1 MIDKIGI
8 IDRTNHLTL
17 GGLTKKLF
25 ADFREPRVLPSNPAL
40 EQTIHRLMQI
50 KAAELAFPVLHPHPD
65 WEWPIAK
72 TQNLLELDSVLRFQ
86 NAPLDVL
93 EEHLSGLHTVLDI
106 VEKQL
111 NGTHPNRLLPRLL
124 AALLDKNR
132 AVFTLEHLDGIVLL
146 DQSPTL
152 VPIHAEILR
161 AISSRVPIHQ
171 LCYSGSHRLGM
182 HGWLLED
189 IPPVKT
195 LDDLPEWIP
204 PHPIG
209 SQDPDV
215 LSIES
220 MSVKM
225 EIPLQH

>member
-1 MIDKIGI
+1 M
-8 IDRTNHLTL
+8 
-17 GGLTKKLF
+17 
-25 ADFREPRVLPSNPAL
+25 
-40 EQTIHRLMQI
+40 
-50 KAAELAFPVLHPHPD
+50 
-65 WEWPIAK
+65 
-72 TQNLLELDSVLRFQ
+72 
-86 NAPLDVL
+86 
-93 EEHLSGLHTVLDI
+93 
-106 VEKQL
+106 EKQL

-225 EIPLQH
+225 EIPCSIRSHSIPGYRFRYRRYCNCSSEWCRITSQPSRSTQGSWPSFTESYNSSQR

>member
-1 MIDKIGI
+1 MTVTIEQIPRGPLPAWVFNHSIEQAIDPRNRTEGGPSRLLFLHSSSLARDRFLSTVIDKIGI

-93 EEHLSGLHTVLDI
+93 EDI
-106 VEKQL
+106 
-111 NGTHPNRLLPRLL
+111 
-124 AALLDKNR
+124 
-132 AVFTLEHLDGIVLL
+132 
-146 DQSPTL
+146 L
-152 VPIHAEILR
+152 VGSIRFSILWR
-161 AISSRVPIHQ
+161 NN
-171 LCYSGSHRLGM
+171 
-182 HGWLLED
+182 
-189 IPPVKT
+189 
-195 LDDLPEWIP
+195 
-204 PHPIG
+204 
-209 SQDPDV
+209 
-215 LSIES
+215 
-220 MSVKM
+220 
-225 EIPLQH
+225 